1 MIVHGRRGTMQS
13 EAYLQ
18 AWKACAAACAVRM
31 KARSKVYRLRERE
44 DRAFLAWAFISPE
57 LGTQRQFNHC
67 QKVSALLC
75 QAVAEEAAADAAYKD
90 AEDLRRD
97 VAVAGGFA

>member
-1 MIVHGRRGTMQS
+1 MQT

-18 AWKACAAACAVRM
+18 AWAACAAACAVRM
-31 KARSKVYRLRERE
+31 KARAKVYRLRGRE

-75 QAVAEEAAADAAYKD
+75 QAVAEEAAADSAYED
-90 AEDLRRD
+90 AQDLRVA
-97 VAVAGGFA
+97 VAVAGGFP